1 MILPGRMRHTVDR
14 VRTQVWGHRVGQSY
28 RNCRR
33 RTHLEIRVPI
43 GYHLAPLGYLA
54 WYLGYF
60 IRSRVLR
67 DEKGTSRQQR
77 VLQNRKGAPPGS
89 NNIADNFH

>member
-1 MILPGRMRHTVDR
+1 MH
-14 VRTQVWGHRVGQSY
+14 
-28 RNCRR
+28 
-33 RTHLEIRVPI
+33 THLEIRVPI

-60 IRSRVLR
+60 IRPRVLR

-77 VLQNRKGAPPGS
+77 VLQDSKGYFRTEKARHLAATIFRTIS
-89 NNIADNFH
+89 TYLEHFNYIEN

>member
-1 MILPGRMRHTVDR
+1 MYVCLRVLAYARPGRMRT
-14 VRTQVWGHRVGQSY
+14 
-28 RNCRR
+28 

-43 GYHLAPLGYLA
+43 GYQWAPLGYIA

-60 IRSRVLR
+60 IRPRVLR

-77 VLQNRKGAPPGS
+77 VQKMLSLTASLKRSYTTQ
-89 NNIADNFH
+89 IQVTYTF